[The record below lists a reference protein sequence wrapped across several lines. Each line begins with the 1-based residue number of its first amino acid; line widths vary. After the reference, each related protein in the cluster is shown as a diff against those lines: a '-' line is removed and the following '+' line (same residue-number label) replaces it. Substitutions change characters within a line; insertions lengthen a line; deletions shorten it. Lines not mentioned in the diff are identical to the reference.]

1 MNPEQQSLSERRLSL
16 LESIAEA
23 ADEIKR
29 IDQQLSFSQNQEAET

>member
-1 MNPEQQSLSERRLSL
+1 MDKSELQERRLSL

-29 IDQQLSFSQNQEAET
+29 IDLRLKSTSGDDIS